1 MNIFEK
7 AKAHADDV
15 SPPPPD
21 QPNAAALTAFGFGL
35 LVVGMFIALQW
46 LGLPPWMAWIGAAVL
61 YGAIGYLDCL
71 MAWKRHRQEFHDAL
85 ADAKEG
91 SSRPSLH

>member
-1 MNIFEK
+1 MNVFDR
-7 AKAHADDV
+7 ARARADQV

-35 LVVGMFIALQW
+35 LVIGMFIALQW
-46 LGLPPWMAWIGAAVL
+46 IGMPLWMAWIGAAAL
-61 YGAIGYLDCL
+61 YGAIGYFDCL

-85 ADAKEG
+85 ADAKDG
-91 SSRPSLH
+91 APGPSLH